1 MSWCVRSL
9 ALLVAAATF
18 GWLPTGCGGGGE
30 LRDAAGAGG
39 SFAHIAVSF
48 VHRHEDPASQM
59 RLETE
64 AMFVTFRNA
73 ETDGI
78 EALLGTSPA
87 GGELK
92 RGECRTTDRQARF
105 TAAFNPDGP
114 DAEVLLLDAGEVQ
127 LRLAPGPVTLAPR
140 RYPELVP
147 FVSGVYYGDSQPSAD
162 LDRALGGDVL
172 VLGSGGPEV
181 GPFAASVV
189 VPPDLPLAQV
199 SPLRQGLDLR
209 WTAGRE
215 PEGVRIEVRGVRG
228 DGSRILSCAAPDDGA
243 FLIPVA
249 ALVELGASEASVA
262 VARIRRQPFSAT
274 GVMGGEI
281 VVAVR
286 DVIDVGL
293 GEVFGLRGEL
303 LRPRTAR

>member
-1 MSWCVRSL
+1 MSPYVRYL
-9 ALLVAAATF
+9 APLVAVATL
-18 GWLPTGCGGGGE
+18 GGLPTACGGGGE
-30 LRDAAGAGG
+30 LRDAAQAGG
-39 SFAHIAVSF
+39 SFARIAVSF
-48 VHRHEDPASQM
+48 VHHHEDPPSQM
-59 RLETE
+59 QLETE
-64 AMFVTFRNA
+64 ALFVSYRNA
-73 ETDGI
+73 EADGV

-87 GGELK
+87 GGELR

-114 DAEVLLLDAGEVQ
+114 DAEVVLLDAGEVQ
-127 LRLAPGPVTLAPR
+127 LRLALGPVSLAPR

-147 FVSGVYYGDSQPSAD
+147 FVSGVYYGDRQPSAD
-162 LDRALGGDVL
+162 LDRTLGGDVL

-199 SPLRQGLDLR
+199 TPLRQGLDLR

-215 PEGVRIEVRGVRG
+215 PDGVRVEVRGARG

-243 FLIPVA
+243 FLVPAA
-249 ALVELGASEASVA
+249 ALVELGASDVSVA

-274 GVMGGEI
+274 GVLGGEI
-281 VVAVR
+281 VVGLR
-286 DVIDVGL
+286 DVTELGL
-293 GEVFGLRGEL
+293 SEVFGLGGEP
-303 LRPRTAR
+303 RPRRAR